1 MQIKVLPTVA
11 IMFYMIH
18 VRQMALRFALLD
30 MAILTSQLEIKQWG
44 LSTDGTGNN
53 PKTTVKFPIS
63 FGTCYAVIPVI
74 GTESSYVSGVGE
86 SWTTYW
92 SQNLTGFACE
102 AYDGT
107 YNAGKSF
114 IAVGK

>member
-44 LSTDGTGNN
+44 RQTTNNTGNI
-53 PKTTVKFPIS
+53 TFPLSVSS
-63 FGTCYAVIPVI
+63 FCALVI